1 MDGRGGTP
9 RQYRGM
15 VDCFCQVARKEGV
28 AGLYK
33 ACTLAVVGAER
44 GVCLKRALPR
54 VPATL
59 LS

>member
-1 MDGRGGTP
+1 MDGRGGAP

-33 ACTLAVVGAER
+33 ACTLAVVGAELGGLLEMR
-44 GVCLKRALPR
+44 SAGSVCHG
-54 VPATL
+54 
-59 LS
+59 

>member
-1 MDGRGGTP
+1 MDGRGGAP

-33 ACTLAVVGAER
+33 ACTLSGGRRTRWSA
-44 GVCLKRALPR
+44 
-54 VPATL
+54 
-59 LS
+59 